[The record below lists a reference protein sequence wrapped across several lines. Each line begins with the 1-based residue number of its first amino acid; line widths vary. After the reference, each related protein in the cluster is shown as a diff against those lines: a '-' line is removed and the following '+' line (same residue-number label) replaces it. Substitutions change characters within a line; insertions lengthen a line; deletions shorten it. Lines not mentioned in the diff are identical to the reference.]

1 MNKFLI
7 MGRLCEDPQI
17 RYTQS
22 GSPMAS
28 FNFAVPRPFAK
39 DGRRE
44 TDFFTCV
51 AFGKTAENIERLHVS
66 KGTKLLID
74 GTVTNDN
81 YTDRNGIKRY
91 SVRVVVNSFE
101 FCEKKADT
109 PRATPGAQLVAPPEE
124 KDNFVDVPD
133 DIDELLPFA

>member
-1 MNKFLI
+1 MNKFII

-44 TDFFTCV
+44 TDFFSCV
-51 AFGKTAENIERLHVS
+51 SFGKTAENIERLHVS
-66 KGTKLLID
+66 KGAKLLID

-91 SVRVVVNSFE
+91 SVRVIVNSFE

-109 PRATPGAQLVAPPEE
+109 AMAAAPAPTESR
-124 KDNFVDVPD
+124 DDFMDINPD
-133 DIDELLPFA
+133 EIDEDLPFA